1 MERGG
6 EPGDVEDLSPSE
18 AARTRHHDR
27 KHIVRMVVDNAG
39 VKRILLARAA
49 RQSTSADSGTKSG
62 ESPRAQR

>member
-18 AARTRHHDR
+18 AARTRHRDR
-27 KHIVRMVVDNAG
+27 KRIVRMVVDNAG

-49 RQSTSADSGTKSG
+49 RQSTGGEPGIGSG
-62 ESPRAQR
+62 ESPRPQR